1 MQVLQALLEHQVL
14 LVLLVLLV
22 GVAAGEA
29 LLLALLLALLAE
41 ALLVVAALLL
51 LLPALLRL
59 AGHEARGVGVEAEA
73 RSVGV
78 HFGECFLRLWRGKVR
93 KWRLRNS
100 RD

>member
-1 MQVLQALLEHQVL
+1 
-14 LVLLVLLV
+14 
-22 GVAAGEA
+22 
-29 LLLALLLALLAE
+29 
-41 ALLVVAALLL
+41 L

-59 AGHEARGVGVEAEA
+59 AGHEARGVGIEAEA